1 MSPNGPRAVTAA
13 PNAIP
18 ALMTSSEVAEL
29 LRTTK
34 KAVYAMV
41 ERRQIPGVIRI
52 GRRVLFRQQALVDW
66 LGQKSSPSL
75 ER

>member
-1 MSPNGPRAVTAA
+1 MKNYGKNTAA
-13 PNAIP
+13 QPELP
-18 ALMTSSEVAEL
+18 ALMTSSEVAVF
-29 LRTTK
+29 LRTTR

-41 ERRQIPGVIRI
+41 ERRQLPGVIRV
-52 GRRVLFRQQALVDW
+52 GRRVLFEQQVLIDW